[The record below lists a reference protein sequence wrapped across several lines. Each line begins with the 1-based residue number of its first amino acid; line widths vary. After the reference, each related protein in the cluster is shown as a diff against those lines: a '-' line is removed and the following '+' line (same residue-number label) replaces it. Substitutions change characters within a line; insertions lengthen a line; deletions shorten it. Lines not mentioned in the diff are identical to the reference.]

1 LPPELCTSLLSL
13 PPLQRNKSGR
23 RLNPNRCWDLDAQMR
38 QSCHRQRCV
47 TRGFCRD
54 RQNCASD
61 GVFWFGFFCAG
72 LSAQRQARTSIKSAA
87 MVEIKSN
94 AVCLCSRPLFHAPL
108 AGSNQTRQ
116 STSFC
121 KVILLLFHVQSD
133 VGISQEDPF
142 LSETMTL

>member
-1 LPPELCTSLLSL
+1 
-13 PPLQRNKSGR
+13 
-23 RLNPNRCWDLDAQMR
+23 M
-38 QSCHRQRCV
+38 
-47 TRGFCRD
+47 F
-54 RQNCASD
+54 
-61 GVFWFGFFCAG
+61 FFFCAV

-87 MVEIKSN
+87 RVEIKSN
-94 AVCLCSRPLFHAPL
+94 AVCLCSCPLFHAPL

-142 LSETMTL
+142 LSETNDSIMVVLNKFTVFLWWVGGGGGGEEGGL